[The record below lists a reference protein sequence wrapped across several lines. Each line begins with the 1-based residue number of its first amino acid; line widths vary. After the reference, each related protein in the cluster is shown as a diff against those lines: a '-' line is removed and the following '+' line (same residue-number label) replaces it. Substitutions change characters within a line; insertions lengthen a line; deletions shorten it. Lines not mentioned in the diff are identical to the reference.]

1 MSLFRQGFRRG
12 RSAALTG
19 AVTLLSLGMTAATAL
34 PGSASASTPTPTS
47 PAGNIGGV
55 VPPQN
60 AAHSSFGSGG
70 AGNLSYHN
78 GPVMLTN
85 NVYVI
90 YWVPSGYSVSS
101 NYETIINQFFT
112 DVAGASKTTGNV
124 YALDTQYYNTTG
136 THIAYSSTFAGST
149 VDTRSLPASGCTDSY
164 TPVCL
169 SDSQIQN
176 EINWVRSQKGWAA
189 TSTNFFVMLTAKG
202 IGSCS
207 GTSCAFSQYCA
218 YHGSSAGLYYAN
230 MPYGDTV
237 PSACDSKQYPN
248 GDPAADSEINVLS
261 HEHNETITDQQLNA
275 WYDRRGYE
283 NGDKCAW
290 NFGTALG
297 TTSTG
302 AEYNQ
307 SIGGHTYYLQQEW
320 SNKISGCALHA

>member
-1 MSLFRQGFRRG
+1 MVSLAM
-12 RSAALTG
+12 SAA
-19 AVTLLSLGMTAATAL
+19 MAL

-47 PAGNIGGV
+47 PAGHIGGV
-55 VPPQN
+55 VPPHD
-60 AAHSSFGSGG
+60 AAHTSSSSGG
-70 AGNLSYHN
+70 ASNLSYHN
-78 GPVMLTN
+78 GPVMLSN
-85 NVYVI
+85 HVYVI
-90 YWVPSGYSVSS
+90 YWVPSGYSVSG
-101 NYETIINQFFT
+101 NYESIINQFFT
-112 DVAGASKTTGNV
+112 DVATASGSLSNV
-124 YALDTQYYNTTG
+124 YATDNQYYNSSG

-149 VDTRSLPASGCTDSY
+149 VDTHSLPASACSDSY
-164 TPVCL
+164 TSVCL
-169 SDSQIQN
+169 SDTQIQN
-176 EINWVRSQKGWAA
+176 EIRTVMSLKGWSA

-207 GTSCAFSQYCA
+207 GSSCAFSQYCA

-237 PSACDSKQYPN
+237 PSACDSNQYPN

-290 NFGTALG
+290 NFGTPLG
-297 TTSTG
+297 TTATG

-307 SIGGHTYYLQQEW
+307 SIGGHSYYLQQEW
-320 SNKISGCALHA
+320 NNKSSGCALHA